1 MTIKRRDFFI
11 GAASA
16 ALAAVCAAPATAE
29 PAIRVLVHRDATCGC
44 CGRWA
49 AKLKDAGFA
58 VEVVDEPDMKAVK
71 ARLGVPA
78 GLTSCHTAE
87 IEGYVV
93 EGHTP
98 VAAIQRLLQEK
109 PKAAGLATPGMPSG
123 SPGMEMGGEA
133 EPYEVYLFGP
143 QGQSSYGGFKG
154 GSAI

>member
-11 GAASA
+11 KAASA
-16 ALAAVCAAPATAE
+16 ALAAGFAASARAE
-29 PAIRVLVHRDATCGC
+29 PAIRALVHKDASCGC

-49 AKLKDAGFA
+49 ARLQDAGFE
-58 VEVVDEPDMKAVK
+58 VEVVDEPDMKALK

-78 GLTSCHTAE
+78 ELTSCHTAE

-98 VAAIQRLLQEK
+98 VAAIKRLLQEK
-109 PKAAGLATPGMPSG
+109 PKAAGLAVPGMPSG

-133 EPYEVYLFGP
+133 ELYEVFLFGP
-143 QGQSSYGGFKG
+143 QAQSSYGKFRG
-154 GSAI
+154 GAAL